1 MKYTNSLIILSQNGE
16 KMALTIKCIILEAEL
31 IKMGIP

>member
-1 MKYTNSLIILSQNGE
+1 MKYTNSIIILSQNGE
-16 KMALTIKCIILEAEL
+16 KMALTMKFIILEAEL